1 MDSRG
6 TEHPESAPPS
16 LTKLFSHYVKNAD
29 IRAADCGTGLVEP
42 YDTGVSHPVD
52 AGLAWQGAVASLAS
66 IVEPGTRFERP
77 AEWITLVQA
86 RDSYPA
92 VALAAGNFPQM
103 LRDLPALLQ
112 IENLADVRTMPSPV
126 HELPGL
132 STWAAQTANSS
143 FAGRLLAAGVLRLA
157 GQFEA
162 AGEFL
167 RDETGIS
174 KSQRQVLQN
183 ERAGAALEPRRMRF
197 GRRLW
202 QELGDCAIGQFTWE
216 WRLSFDQPAQALPF
230 LQTATRQ
237 LADEDPWRHLAGIYL
252 ALAEMRA

>member
-16 LTKLFSHYVKNAD
+16 LTELFSHYVKNAD
-29 IRAADCGTGLVEP
+29 IQAADYGTGLVEP
-42 YDTGVSHPVD
+42 YDSGVSHPVD

-66 IVEPGTRFERP
+66 IMEPGTRFERP
-77 AEWITLVQA
+77 AEWITLVQS

-112 IENLADVRTMPSPV
+112 VENLADLRGTVGPV

-132 STWAAQTANSS
+132 STWAARTAGGS
-143 FAGRLLAAGVLRLA
+143 FVGRLLAAGVLRLA
-157 GQFEA
+157 GQFEH
-162 AGEFL
+162 EYL
-167 RDETGIS
+167 RDDSGLS
-174 KSQRQVLQN
+174 KLQRLALQN
-183 ERAGAALEPRRMRF
+183 ERAALLWSRGDCDSAVE
-197 GRRLW
+197 LW
-202 QELGDCAIGQFTWE
+202 QELSDTAIGQFN
-216 WRLSFDQPAQALPF
+216 LGMSALFDKPAQALPF
-230 LQTATRQ
+230 LQTATKL